1 MVSFFALDTL
11 FPCRAGEVL
20 LVMLDGV
27 GHSGQRM
34 RI

>member
-1 MVSFFALDTL
+1 MVSFCALDTL

-20 LVMLDGV
+20 LAMLDGV
-27 GHSGQRM
+27 GHSGEKV